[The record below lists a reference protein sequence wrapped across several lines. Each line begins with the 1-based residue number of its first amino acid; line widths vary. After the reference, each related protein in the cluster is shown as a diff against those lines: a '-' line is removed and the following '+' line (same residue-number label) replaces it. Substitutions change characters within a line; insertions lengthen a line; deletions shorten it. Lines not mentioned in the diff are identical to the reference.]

1 MSYILNIESSSTNCS
16 ISLTKNGELLSLK
29 EKNDEKYSHST
40 KLHSYINAVLSDS
53 KIKIKQLSAI
63 AVSKGPGSYTGLRIG
78 VAAAKGLCFSLDI
91 PLISISTLL
100 ILSKQI
106 KISSGIILPVL
117 DARRDEV
124 YSAIY
129 DANYNLVREEIP
141 EIIDQN
147 SFKNYSKDNEIYFI
161 GSGQKKCKELINS
174 NNNLIFY
181 NKETFPSTKEMADI
195 SYQKFLNSDFENLA
209 YFEPAYL
216 KNFILDSFSR

>member
-1 MSYILNIESSSTNCS
+1 
-16 ISLTKNGELLSLK
+16 
-29 EKNDEKYSHST
+29 
-40 KLHSYINAVLSDS
+40 
-53 KIKIKQLSAI
+53 
-63 AVSKGPGSYTGLRIG
+63 
-78 VAAAKGLCFSLDI
+78 LCFSLDI

-161 GSGQKKCKELINS
+161 GSGQKKCNKLINS
-174 NNNLIFY
+174 NDNLIFY
-181 NKETFPSTKEMADI
+181 NKETFPSSKEMADI
-195 SYQKFLNSDFENLA
+195 SYQKFLNSDFEDLA